1 MKFSEEVKYTEKQ
14 TGAPVEFSSALREY
28 QKRNPPGMTERPAEP
43 HSDADPKCKKCGGWG
58 WKSSQLFNGNWFI
71 CDCAADKRRAFL
83 QGTQPKIDLS
93 RIGLLEDELNYNW
106 SLVRPGYSDGMKAVD
121 AVRPALERGHGMIF
135 LWGTYGQAKT
145 LVGKITVA
153 TAYRFGR
160 RATYANMSSAL
171 DDIRLAFDEREHK
184 TTELLRRMQFWIDR
198 DVLFIDELD
207 KVNATDWA
215 NERMFELLD
224 RRYVRAIREEALT
237 VIASNKSDDELDGY
251 LASRLNDNRV
261 GPVVYLNGD
270 DARQA
275 MPKGVK
281 H

>member
-1 MKFSEEVKYTEKQ
+1 MTFSQEIKYEERQ
-14 TGAPVEFSSALREY
+14 TGAPVQVSSALRAY
-28 QKRNPPGMTERPAEP
+28 QQRNPPGMTERPAEP
-43 HSDADPKCKKCGGWG
+43 HADANPKCPDCSGYG
-58 WKSSQLFNGNWFI
+58 WKLSTLYPGRWFI
-71 CDCAADKRRAFL
+71 CKCAVETREKYLQRAE
-83 QGTQPKIDLS
+83 PKIDLS
-93 RIGLLEDELNYNW
+93 RIGLLEDELKFNW
-106 SLVRPGYSDGMKAVD
+106 SLVKPGLSDGMKAVN

-153 TAYRFGR
+153 TAYRLGR
-160 RATYANMSSAL
+160 RATYANMTNAL
-171 DDIRLAFDEREHK
+171 DDIRLAFDERERK

-207 KVNATDWA
+207 KVNTTDWA

-224 RRYVRAIREEALT
+224 RRYARAIREEALT

-270 DARQA
+270 DARQV